1 MGLPVIYSSS
11 VTRRQARWRRV
22 RRRSMRFG
30 PRLAM
35 LVMWGSLAAFAV
47 AVIERLG

>member
-1 MGLPVIYSSS
+1 MGLPVIYASS

-22 RRRSMRFG
+22 RRRGVLFG

-35 LVMWGSLAAFAV
+35 LVLWGSLAAFTV
-47 AVIERLG
+47 AVIERMA